1 MPKNELYKND
11 LIADDFKGL
20 SHLEILE
27 RVEAIK
33 IELCD
38 IIQNQPKDFALIDF
52 TLQRI
57 IIGTDLTSKDFP
69 QKSTEICVG
78 DVKKLT
84 TRDWFEFLFREDGDS
99 MLKPVL
105 KEFYMRSFNKINRKE
120 VTYN

>member
-1 MPKNELYKND
+1 MPKNEMYKND
-11 LIADDFKGL
+11 LIADEFKGL
-20 SHLEILE
+20 SHLEILDK
-27 RVEAIK
+27 VEIIKTELSDAIK
-33 IELCD
+33 D
-38 IIQNQPKDFALIDF
+38 QPHDFALIDF

-69 QKSTEICVG
+69 QKSTEIGVG

-84 TRDWFEFLFREDGDS
+84 TRDWFEFLFREDEDS
-99 MLKPVL
+99 GLKPVL